1 MCGASVSNK
10 IDTARLSGW
19 HGESTRLPIE
29 TQPTPHPQPI
39 PNHAYQSHSSAHGH
53 AANNPAPCV
62 RNRPL
67 HRQFNCT

>member
-29 TQPTPHPQPI
+29 TQPTPNPFPTMRTNRIAQHTGMLPI
-39 PNHAYQSHSSAHGH
+39 TRR
-53 AANNPAPCV
+53 PA
-62 RNRPL
+62 
-67 HRQFNCT
+67 